1 MALCQDLSVALM
13 SIHPE
18 YANKILNGSKKVEF
32 RKWMFSNVPSIV
44 IIYSTSP
51 VSLVVGFF
59 TVDGIDASDPVSL
72 WGMYKE
78 VAGIKR
84 SAFND
89 YFRGAERGIAIRVG
103 KVHKLLKPLPLEEL
117 IGSKRPPQSFRYLD
131 FDLCSKMITF
141 NLASA
146 YF

>member
-1 MALCQDLSVALM
+1 MALCQDPSVALM

-32 RKWMFSNVPSIV
+32 RKWMFSNAPSIV
-44 IIYSTSP
+44 VIYSTSP
-51 VSLVVGFF
+51 VSQVVGYF
-59 TVDGIDASDPVSL
+59 TVDGIDASDPASL

-84 SAFND
+84 RDFND
-89 YFRGAERGIAIRVG
+89 YFKGAERGIAIRVG
-103 KVHKLLKPLPLEEL
+103 KVHELLTPLRIEEL

-131 FDLCSKMITF
+131 SDLCSQILTS
-141 NLASA
+141 NIASA
-146 YF
+146 